1 VKAAAAECNQLSPW
15 EEGSIKSI
23 SLTSHASLLS
33 LLATF
38 TKPLSKVPS
47 SYFQFMNAIFFF
59 NFYKFLMFCFLIELN
74 CLDRLAIVKNDR
86 NIGKGARAARLQRN
100 KMVLFDS
107 VSMLLLFLFIIFSF
121 RIIDL

>member
-1 VKAAAAECNQLSPW
+1 
-15 EEGSIKSI
+15 
-23 SLTSHASLLS
+23 
-33 LLATF
+33 
-38 TKPLSKVPS
+38 
-47 SYFQFMNAIFFF
+47 
-59 NFYKFLMFCFLIELN
+59 MFCFLIELN